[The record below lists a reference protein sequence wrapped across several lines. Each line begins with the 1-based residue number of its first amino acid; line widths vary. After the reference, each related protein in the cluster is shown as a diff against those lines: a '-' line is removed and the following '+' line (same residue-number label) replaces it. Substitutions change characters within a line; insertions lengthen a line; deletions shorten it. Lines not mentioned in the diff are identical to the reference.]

1 MVSRAVSPGDRHTLT
16 ENNVALIPMA
26 QTRIKL
32 RRPCWKNEMFK
43 YPSNNLSERGH
54 YRDVYNG
61 CVVTVSHKQNC
72 EFSLEIKGRTR
83 FRAPI
88 AEETFLQITSRCLSQ
103 ES

>member
-61 CVVTVSHKQNC
+61 CVVTVSHKQN
-72 EFSLEIKGRTR
+72 
-83 FRAPI
+83 
-88 AEETFLQITSRCLSQ
+88 
-103 ES
+103 